1 MIANLPAG
9 DAGLYLYIPSFAG
22 GGAERIF
29 IRIANY
35 LANEGHNVCFIVNHD
50 GGPLRDMLS
59 DQVNLQVLGI
69 ERGPKAIFALAGVLR
84 KHKPKVLISVMT
96 RSNIVAL
103 LASRLA
109 GGNTRVIAC
118 ERNHYSTILNDFDP
132 VRRWGVDRCVRWL
145 YPNALAVIGNTPG
158 VTQDVATAAGVSPEN
173 TGVIPNPAPDTDEL
187 DAARSDAM
195 DHPWFNDDKPVAVA
209 IGRLMPQKDYPTML
223 EAVAKSGSDLRL
235 AVLGTGPDQAAL
247 EAYAEKLGIGDRVEF
262 LGFRMDRFAYLVRAD
277 VFLLSSITEGFP
289 NALIEAVAAG
299 IPAVSTDCAGGGAQ
313 EIMGSEFPERIV
325 PVGNASA
332 MADVIKSILEA
343 RAAGDETTERVSAE
357 RVAERFQIGATAHA
371 FLARAVA

>member
-1 MIANLPAG
+1 MVADLPAG
-9 DAGLYLYIPSFAG
+9 EAGLYLYIPSFAG

-50 GGPLRDMLS
+50 GGPLKDMLS
-59 DQVNLQVLGI
+59 EKVNLQVLGI
-69 ERGPKAIFALAGVLR
+69 ERGPKAILALARVLR
-84 KHKPKVLISVMT
+84 EHKPKGLISVMT
-96 RSNIVAL
+96 RTNIVAL
-103 LASRLA
+103 LARRLS
-109 GGNTRVIAC
+109 GQDTRVVAC
-118 ERNHYSTILNDFDP
+118 ERNHYSTILKDFDP
-132 VRRWGVDRCVRWL
+132 VRRVGVDWCVRWL
-145 YPNALAVIGNTPG
+145 YPKAHAVIGNTPG
-158 VTQDVATAAGVSPEN
+158 VTRDVAEAASLSPEN
-173 TGVIPNPAPDTDEL
+173 TGVIPNPAPDGEEL
-187 DAARSDAM
+187 DAARDAAM

-209 IGRLMPQKDYPTML
+209 IGRLLPQKDYPTML
-223 EAVAKSGSDLRL
+223 EAVAKSGDDLRL
-235 AVLGTGPDQAAL
+235 AVLGTGPDQDAL

-299 IPAVSTDCAGGGAQ
+299 IPAVTTDCAGGGAQ

-325 PVGNASA
+325 PVGDAAA
-332 MADVIKSILEA
+332 MADVIKGILDA
-343 RAAGDETTERVSAE
+343 RAAGYDASEKVRAE
-357 RVAERFQIGATAHA
+357 RVAQRYQIGATAHA

>member
-1 MIANLPAG
+1 
-9 DAGLYLYIPSFAG
+9 
-22 GGAERIF
+22 
-29 IRIANY
+29 
-35 LANEGHNVCFIVNHD
+35 
-50 GGPLRDMLS
+50 ML
-59 DQVNLQVLGI
+59 
-69 ERGPKAIFALAGVLR
+69 
-84 KHKPKVLISVMT
+84 
-96 RSNIVAL
+96 
-103 LASRLA
+103 
-109 GGNTRVIAC
+109 
-118 ERNHYSTILNDFDP
+118 
-132 VRRWGVDRCVRWL
+132 
-145 YPNALAVIGNTPG
+145 
-158 VTQDVATAAGVSPEN
+158 
-173 TGVIPNPAPDTDEL
+173 
-187 DAARSDAM
+187 
-195 DHPWFNDDKPVAVA
+195 
-209 IGRLMPQKDYPTML
+209 
-223 EAVAKSGSDLRL
+223 GS
-235 AVLGTGPDQAAL
+235 GPDQAAL

-343 RAAGDETTERVSAE
+343 RAAGDETTERVRAE